1 VTPRVRL
8 FADRDYADFVGASG
22 GLSRGPHEHANIAVV
37 ALNTA
42 LGYAI
47 VDSWG
52 GYELAIR

>member
-8 FADRDYADFVGASG
+8 FADRDYPAFVRIRKLAST
-22 GLSRGPHEHANIAVV
+22 ANVAVV

-47 VDSWG
+47 VGSWG